1 MKNFKTNNQETLP
14 KDNKEFSLGIITSSM
29 KDNSEEGSG
38 ISKIKQKLSLKVMI
52 PEMKAANYEKK
63 GSIDSEPKVKNI

>member
-1 MKNFKTNNQETLP
+1 MI
-14 KDNKEFSLGIITSSM
+14 SSSM

-52 PEMKAANYEKK
+52 PEVKSANYEKR
-63 GSIDSEPKVKNI
+63 GSVDSEPKVKN